1 MGPSLIENYE
11 FLYKLEWNYIRGLPN
26 RSLSILKELKS
37 SLASRLINRLDY
49 SSQTTERAEQDGADI
64 ELIVAALIHDV
75 GKRLTPEN
83 HSQMSA
89 TIIRPFSL
97 DEVTWILQMH
107 GLFQMYYYLDKFSLE
122 KDSRDIYSE
131 HKLFNAAVKFCQKW
145 NQLPFVP
152 ECQKRNWV
160 VQSPQL
166 ENNTAK

>member
-1 MGPSLIENYE
+1 MGLSLIENYE
-11 FLYKLEWNYIRGLPN
+11 FLYKLEWDYIRGLPN

-75 GKRLTPEN
+75 GKRLTTEN

-97 DEVTWILQMH
+97 DEVKWILQMH
-107 GLFQMYYYLDKFSLE
+107 SLFQVYYYADKLGWKKRCLD
-122 KDSRDIYSE
+122 
-131 HKLFNAAVKFCQKW
+131 A
-145 NQLPFVP
+145 
-152 ECQKRNWV
+152 
-160 VQSPQL
+160 
-166 ENNTAK
+166 